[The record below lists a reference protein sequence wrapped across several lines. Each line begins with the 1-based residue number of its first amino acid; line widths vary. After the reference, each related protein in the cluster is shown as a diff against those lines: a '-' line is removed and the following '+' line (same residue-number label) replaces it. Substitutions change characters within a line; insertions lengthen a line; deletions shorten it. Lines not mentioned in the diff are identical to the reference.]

1 MRTNPLFK
9 HAGMLAEL
17 SKAMVVLAEEAPDR
31 MTLSQGMF
39 FLLAASADLEGKPTT
54 YTEIKEEFGEAVNR
68 SLHGTYRV
76 LLKPSRPYPNAL
88 GWLDR
93 VEDPTDNRRKLLT
106 LTAKGRMIIQSLIR
120 ALERA

>member
-1 MRTNPLFK
+1 
-9 HAGMLAEL
+9 
-17 SKAMVVLAEEAPDR
+17 MVVLAEEAPDR

-39 FLLAASADLEGKPTT
+39 FLLAASADLKGKPTT

-106 LTAKGRMIIQSLIR
+106 LTSKGRTIIQSLIR
-120 ALERA
+120 ALERVQS